1 MRWKRTAPWLAV
13 VTAGVAAVAILPG
26 LSWGSEQ
33 PPGGADG
40 FAADDAAAANTPLV
54 GAVAKDLRIDAG
66 QAGNRL
72 RKDNWAGRTEA
83 QLRRELG
90 AEFGGAWISANGG
103 TLNIGVTTDAAAAR
117 VTAAGA
123 TPKKVAR
130 SEQTLAGIKS
140 KLDAT
145 SADKSVTGWYVE
157 DSTNTVVITAKSS
170 GQAKARALVAASGVP
185 ADAVK
190 VVTNDSTPRPLA
202 DIRGGD
208 AYFIEQQFR
217 CSVGFAV
224 QGGFV
229 TAGHCGQPGDTTAGA
244 GNVPQGT
251 VRQSTFPGNGD
262 FGFVQTNATF
272 TPTPFVNTTSNTQ
285 AVQTVPVAGSQE
297 APVGAAICRSGST
310 TGTRCG
316 TVLAKNQT
324 VNYPEGAVTGLTRTN
339 VCAEGGDSGGS
350 WLSGNQAQG
359 VTSGGSGDCTRGGE
373 TFFQPLAEILQVN
386 NLTLVTTAGNGG
398 GGGGNDP
405 SPAPSPSAS
414 ASNPPGGG
422 GGGGQQGCAG
432 MDASASGSMNRAG
445 AQQIVPNGRFYRAR
459 GGQQQGCLSGPED
472 ANFDLE
478 LQRWTGRRWQTV
490 ARSTGPT
497 AQESL
502 TFNGQ
507 GGFFRY
513 VVTARSGSGIFVL
526 GANLP

>member
-1 MRWKRTAPWLAV
+1 MRWKRTAPWMAV

-40 FAADDAAAANTPLV
+40 FAAGDAAAANTPLV
-54 GAVAKDLRIDAG
+54 GDVARDLRIDAA

-90 AEFGGAWISANGG
+90 AEFGGAWVSANGG
-103 TLNIGVTTDAAAAR
+103 TLNIGVTTDAAAAK

-130 SEQTLAGIKS
+130 SEQALAGIKT
-140 KLDAT
+140 KLDT
-145 SADKSVTGWYVE
+145 TGADRSVTGWYVE
-157 DSTNTVVITAKSS
+157 ASTNTIVITAKSS
-170 GQAKARALVAASGVP
+170 GQAKARALIAASGVP

-190 VVTNDSTPRPLA
+190 VVANESTPKPLA
-202 DIRGGD
+202 DIRGGE
-208 AYFIEQQFR
+208 AYFINQQFR
-217 CSVGFAV
+217 CSVGFSV

-229 TAGHCGQPGDTTAGA
+229 TAGHCGEPGDTTAGA

-251 VRQSTFPGNGD
+251 VRQSTFPGTGD

-272 TPTPFVNTTSNTQ
+272 TPTPFVATSN
-285 AVQTVPVAGSQE
+285 AGLAPVAGSQE
-297 APVGAAICRSGST
+297 APVGAAICRTGST

-350 WLSGNQAQG
+350 WLSGTQAQG

-373 TFFQPLAEILQVN
+373 TFFQPVGEILQVN
-386 NLTLVTTAGNGG
+386 NLTLVTTGDNGG
-398 GGGGNDP
+398 GNPSPGP
-405 SPAPSPSAS
+405 SPAPSSPAPAPSGS
-414 ASNPPGGG
+414 TPPGGG
-422 GGGGQQGCAG
+422 GGGGQGCTG
-432 MDASASGSMNRAG
+432 MDASASGSLSRAG
-445 AQQIVPNGRFYRAR
+445 AQQIVPNGRFFRAR
-459 GGQQQGCLSGPED
+459 GGKQEGCLSGPED
-472 ANFDLE
+472 ANFDLV
-478 LQRWTGRRWQTV
+478 LQRWNGRRWQTV
-490 ARSTGPT
+490 ASSTGPG
-497 AQESL
+497 AEESL
-502 TFNGQ
+502 TFNGSS
-507 GGFFRY
+507 GFYRY
-513 VVTARSGSGIFVL
+513 GVVSVSGSGIFVL